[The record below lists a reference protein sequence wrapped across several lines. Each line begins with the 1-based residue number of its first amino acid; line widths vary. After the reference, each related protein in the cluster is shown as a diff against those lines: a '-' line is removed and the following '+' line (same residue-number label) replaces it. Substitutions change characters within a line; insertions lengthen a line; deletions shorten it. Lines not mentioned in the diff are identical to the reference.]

1 MKNLLILLGILL
13 SSPFV
18 VAQHS
23 AINGNV
29 AIANNS
35 PEGTR
40 VVVIKNGNKL
50 DEQVLNKKG
59 HFDLK
64 LAFDADYKISF
75 EKTGY
80 ITKIISINTEVPE
93 ESIENNPDFPPVK
106 LIINLLPSVE
116 KIDLSIFDQPIA
128 ILTYQAELDDFTF
141 DKSYSDK
148 IKDRIAQTEQA
159 VKKQLA
165 ARDAAAIEQERKFAE
180 LFNKGLES
188 FGRKAWQAAIDSW
201 TLAQNMKPGNKEV
214 KQKIAEAQEQA
225 KLEEARK
232 SVEPQNEQTYRL
244 LLAQGVVGLLLP
256 SRLLL
261 AAADSLFSRE
271 EYPAAK
277 EKYASAKQIK
287 TKEPYPQEQIRNI
300 DRLLAEIAQKEAITQ
315 QQLAEAEAT
324 YQKTIAQADR
334 SYQAQEYRQAITTYR
349 QALALKSEEAYPRNM
364 IGKAEQALAA
374 LEKQQADEAE
384 KQRQEEE
391 RINTL
396 KLKYTGIIAEAD
408 QAFKNENYSAAKL
421 RYSEA
426 DQLNLGEDY
435 PRKRLGEIEQIIH
448 SSKYKARLAEYNKN
462 KTLAEKNLEQKNYA
476 SAKVY
481 FQKALTLSP
490 ADKESIRERI
500 AETDRLI
507 EAEQLAALDKAYQ
520 TNTDKAD
527 KAYAEKAYAIAK
539 FYYQKA
545 LEIKIGD
552 KHATERLQE
561 IEKYIGEQQTKEAEL

>member
-1 MKNLLILLGILL
+1 M
-13 SSPFV
+13 
-18 VAQHS
+18 
-23 AINGNV
+23 
-29 AIANNS
+29 
-35 PEGTR
+35 
-40 VVVIKNGNKL
+40 
-50 DEQVLNKKG
+50 
-59 HFDLK
+59 
-64 LAFDADYKISF
+64 
-75 EKTGY
+75 
-80 ITKIISINTEVPE
+80 
-93 ESIENNPDFPPVK
+93 
-106 LIINLLPSVE
+106 
-116 KIDLSIFDQPIA
+116 
-128 ILTYQAELDDFTF
+128 
-141 DKSYSDK
+141 
-148 IKDRIAQTEQA
+148 
-159 VKKQLA
+159 
-165 ARDAAAIEQERKFAE
+165 
-180 LFNKGLES
+180 
-188 FGRKAWQAAIDSW
+188 
-201 TLAQNMKPGNKEV
+201 
-214 KQKIAEAQEQA
+214 
-225 KLEEARK
+225 
-232 SVEPQNEQTYRL
+232 
-244 LLAQGVVGLLLP
+244 
-256 SRLLL
+256 
-261 AAADSLFSRE
+261 
-271 EYPAAK
+271 
-277 EKYASAKQIK
+277 
-287 TKEPYPQEQIRNI
+287 
-300 DRLLAEIAQKEAITQ
+300 AEIAQKEAITQ

-391 RINTL
+391 RINAL

-421 RYSEA
+421 RYTEA

-520 TNTDKAD
+520 ANTDKAD

-561 IEKYIGEQQTKEAEL
+561 IENTSENDRLKKPNYEKNHLSVLSDLHNHTGQRPILPSRPRIFTGHQCRIFLPDRRYGENPEKRYRGKRIGQIPN

>member
-18 VAQHS
+18 VAQHL

-29 AIANNS
+29 AIADNS

-40 VVVIKNGNKL
+40 VVVTKNGNKL

-80 ITKIISINTEVPE
+80 ITKIVSINTEVPE

-106 LIINLLPSVE
+106 LIIN
-116 KIDLSIFDQPIA
+116 LSIFDQPIA

-232 SVEPQNEQTYRL
+232 SVELQNEQTY
-244 LLAQGVVGLLLP
+244 
-256 SRLLL
+256 RLLL

-271 EYPAAK
+271 E
-277 EKYASAKQIK
+277 
-287 TKEPYPQEQIRNI
+287 
-300 DRLLAEIAQKEAITQ
+300 
-315 QQLAEAEAT
+315 
-324 YQKTIAQADR
+324 
-334 SYQAQEYRQAITTYR
+334 
-349 QALALKSEEAYPRNM
+349 
-364 IGKAEQALAA
+364 
-374 LEKQQADEAE
+374 
-384 KQRQEEE
+384 
-391 RINTL
+391 
-396 KLKYTGIIAEAD
+396 
-408 QAFKNENYSAAKL
+408 
-421 RYSEA
+421 
-426 DQLNLGEDY
+426 
-435 PRKRLGEIEQIIH
+435 
-448 SSKYKARLAEYNKN
+448 
-462 KTLAEKNLEQKNYA
+462 
-476 SAKVY
+476 
-481 FQKALTLSP
+481 
-490 ADKESIRERI
+490 
-500 AETDRLI
+500 
-507 EAEQLAALDKAYQ
+507 
-520 TNTDKAD
+520 
-527 KAYAEKAYAIAK
+527 
-539 FYYQKA
+539 
-545 LEIKIGD
+545 
-552 KHATERLQE
+552 
-561 IEKYIGEQQTKEAEL
+561 

>member
-201 TLAQNMKPGNKEV
+201 TLAQNMKPERVSNLKTNKPTGYCSLRPTAYSAG
-214 KQKIAEAQEQA
+214 KSTRRLKKSMPQPNKSRQKSLIP
-225 KLEEARK
+225 RNK
-232 SVEPQNEQTYRL
+232 SVISTGYWQ
-244 LLAQGVVGLLLP
+244 
-256 SRLLL
+256 
-261 AAADSLFSRE
+261 
-271 EYPAAK
+271 
-277 EKYASAKQIK
+277 
-287 TKEPYPQEQIRNI
+287 
-300 DRLLAEIAQKEAITQ
+300 
-315 QQLAEAEAT
+315 
-324 YQKTIAQADR
+324 R
-334 SYQAQEYRQAITTYR
+334 SPKR
-349 QALALKSEEAYPRNM
+349 
-364 IGKAEQALAA
+364 
-374 LEKQQADEAE
+374 
-384 KQRQEEE
+384 
-391 RINTL
+391 
-396 KLKYTGIIAEAD
+396 KL
-408 QAFKNENYSAAKL
+408 
-421 RYSEA
+421 
-426 DQLNLGEDY
+426 
-435 PRKRLGEIEQIIH
+435 
-448 SSKYKARLAEYNKN
+448 
-462 KTLAEKNLEQKNYA
+462 
-476 SAKVY
+476 
-481 FQKALTLSP
+481 
-490 ADKESIRERI
+490 
-500 AETDRLI
+500 
-507 EAEQLAALDKAYQ
+507 
-520 TNTDKAD
+520 
-527 KAYAEKAYAIAK
+527 
-539 FYYQKA
+539 
-545 LEIKIGD
+545 
-552 KHATERLQE
+552 
-561 IEKYIGEQQTKEAEL
+561 

>member
-18 VAQHS
+18 VAQHL

-165 ARDAAAIEQERKFAE
+165 
-180 LFNKGLES
+180 
-188 FGRKAWQAAIDSW
+188 
-201 TLAQNMKPGNKEV
+201 
-214 KQKIAEAQEQA
+214 
-225 KLEEARK
+225 
-232 SVEPQNEQTYRL
+232 
-244 LLAQGVVGLLLP
+244 
-256 SRLLL
+256 
-261 AAADSLFSRE
+261 
-271 EYPAAK
+271 
-277 EKYASAKQIK
+277 
-287 TKEPYPQEQIRNI
+287 
-300 DRLLAEIAQKEAITQ
+300 
-315 QQLAEAEAT
+315 
-324 YQKTIAQADR
+324 
-334 SYQAQEYRQAITTYR
+334 
-349 QALALKSEEAYPRNM
+349 
-364 IGKAEQALAA
+364 
-374 LEKQQADEAE
+374 
-384 KQRQEEE
+384 
-391 RINTL
+391 
-396 KLKYTGIIAEAD
+396 
-408 QAFKNENYSAAKL
+408 
-421 RYSEA
+421 
-426 DQLNLGEDY
+426 
-435 PRKRLGEIEQIIH
+435 EIE
-448 SSKYKARLAEYNKN
+448 
-462 KTLAEKNLEQKNYA
+462 
-476 SAKVY
+476 VD
-481 FQKALTLSP
+481 ALTLGDQS
-490 ADKESIRERI
+490 
-500 AETDRLI
+500 LI
-507 EAEQLAALDKAYQ
+507 ECISKKTWYNPLPKVRNGNLPNYS
-520 TNTDKAD
+520 
-527 KAYAEKAYAIAK
+527 
-539 FYYQKA
+539 
-545 LEIKIGD
+545 IKDWNRSAGKPGRQPSTAGPWLKI
-552 KHATERLQE
+552 
-561 IEKYIGEQQTKEAEL
+561 

>member
-18 VAQHS
+18 VAQHL

-29 AIANNS
+29 AIADNS

-40 VVVIKNGNKL
+40 VVVTKNGNKL

-80 ITKIISINTEVPE
+80 ITKIVSINTEVPE

-165 ARDAAAIEQERKFAE
+165 ARDAAAIEQERKFTE

-232 SVEPQNEQTYRL
+232 SVELQNEQTY
-244 LLAQGVVGLLLP
+244 
-256 SRLLL
+256 RLLL

-315 QQLAEAEAT
+315 QQLAEAEVT
-324 YQKTIAQADR
+324 YQKTIA
-334 SYQAQEYRQAITTYR
+334 
-349 QALALKSEEAYPRNM
+349 
-364 IGKAEQALAA
+364 KAEQALAA

-520 TNTDKAD
+520 TNIDKAD

-561 IEKYIGEQQTKEAEL
+561 IEKYIGERQTKEAEL

>member
-244 LLAQGVVGLLLP
+244 LLA
-256 SRLLL
+256 
-261 AAADSLFSRE
+261 AADSLFSRE

-334 SYQAQEYRQAITTYR
+334 SYQAQEYRHYYLSAGTGLKIGRSLSPEYDR
-349 QALALKSEEAYPRNM
+349 QSRASP
-364 IGKAEQALAA
+364 GSP
-374 LEKQQADEAE
+374 EKQQADEAE

-520 TNTDKAD
+520 TNIDKAD

-561 IEKYIGEQQTKEAEL
+561 IEKYIGERQTKEAEL

>member
-1 MKNLLILLGILL
+1 M
-13 SSPFV
+13 
-18 VAQHS
+18 
-23 AINGNV
+23 
-29 AIANNS
+29 
-35 PEGTR
+35 
-40 VVVIKNGNKL
+40 
-50 DEQVLNKKG
+50 
-59 HFDLK
+59 K

-165 ARDAAAIEQERKFAE
+165 ARDAAAIEQER
-180 LFNKGLES
+180 
-188 FGRKAWQAAIDSW
+188 

-232 SVEPQNEQTYRL
+232 SVEPQNEQTY
-244 LLAQGVVGLLLP
+244 
-256 SRLLL
+256 RLLL

-349 QALALKSEEAYPRNM
+349 QALALKSEEA
-364 IGKAEQALAA
+364 
-374 LEKQQADEAE
+374 
-384 KQRQEEE
+384 
-391 RINTL
+391 
-396 KLKYTGIIAEAD
+396 
-408 QAFKNENYSAAKL
+408 
-421 RYSEA
+421 
-426 DQLNLGEDY
+426 
-435 PRKRLGEIEQIIH
+435 
-448 SSKYKARLAEYNKN
+448 
-462 KTLAEKNLEQKNYA
+462 
-476 SAKVY
+476 
-481 FQKALTLSP
+481 
-490 ADKESIRERI
+490 
-500 AETDRLI
+500 
-507 EAEQLAALDKAYQ
+507 
-520 TNTDKAD
+520 
-527 KAYAEKAYAIAK
+527 
-539 FYYQKA
+539 
-545 LEIKIGD
+545 
-552 KHATERLQE
+552 
-561 IEKYIGEQQTKEAEL
+561 

>member
-18 VAQHS
+18 VAQHL
-23 AINGNV
+23 AIDGNV
-29 AIANNS
+29 AIADNS

-40 VVVIKNGNKL
+40 VVVTKNGNKL

-80 ITKIISINTEVPE
+80 ITKIVSINTEVPE

-232 SVEPQNEQTYRL
+232 SVELQNEQTY
-244 LLAQGVVGLLLP
+244 
-256 SRLLL
+256 RLLL

-271 EYPAAK
+271 E
-277 EKYASAKQIK
+277 
-287 TKEPYPQEQIRNI
+287 
-300 DRLLAEIAQKEAITQ
+300 
-315 QQLAEAEAT
+315 
-324 YQKTIAQADR
+324 
-334 SYQAQEYRQAITTYR
+334 
-349 QALALKSEEAYPRNM
+349 
-364 IGKAEQALAA
+364 
-374 LEKQQADEAE
+374 
-384 KQRQEEE
+384 
-391 RINTL
+391 
-396 KLKYTGIIAEAD
+396 
-408 QAFKNENYSAAKL
+408 
-421 RYSEA
+421 
-426 DQLNLGEDY
+426 
-435 PRKRLGEIEQIIH
+435 
-448 SSKYKARLAEYNKN
+448 
-462 KTLAEKNLEQKNYA
+462 
-476 SAKVY
+476 
-481 FQKALTLSP
+481 
-490 ADKESIRERI
+490 
-500 AETDRLI
+500 
-507 EAEQLAALDKAYQ
+507 
-520 TNTDKAD
+520 
-527 KAYAEKAYAIAK
+527 
-539 FYYQKA
+539 
-545 LEIKIGD
+545 
-552 KHATERLQE
+552 
-561 IEKYIGEQQTKEAEL
+561 

>member
-244 LLAQGVVGLLLP
+244 LLA
-256 SRLLL
+256 
-261 AAADSLFSRE
+261 AADSLFSRE

-334 SYQAQEYRQAITTYR
+334 SYQAQEYRHYYLSAGTGLKIGRSLSPEYDR
-349 QALALKSEEAYPRNM
+349 QSRASPGSP
-364 IGKAEQALAA
+364 GKATGGRSRETTPGRRKNQDFKTHIHRDHSRSRPGIQKRKL
-374 LEKQQADEAE
+374 QCGQT
-384 KQRQEEE
+384 
-391 RINTL
+391 TL
-396 KLKYTGIIAEAD
+396 FRSRST
-408 QAFKNENYSAAKL
+408 
-421 RYSEA
+421 
-426 DQLNLGEDY
+426 
-435 PRKRLGEIEQIIH
+435 
-448 SSKYKARLAEYNKN
+448 
-462 KTLAEKNLEQKNYA
+462 
-476 SAKVY
+476 
-481 FQKALTLSP
+481 
-490 ADKESIRERI
+490 
-500 AETDRLI
+500 
-507 EAEQLAALDKAYQ
+507 
-520 TNTDKAD
+520 
-527 KAYAEKAYAIAK
+527 
-539 FYYQKA
+539 
-545 LEIKIGD
+545 
-552 KHATERLQE
+552 
-561 IEKYIGEQQTKEAEL
+561 

>member
-18 VAQHS
+18 VAQHL

-188 FGRKAWQAAIDSW
+188 FGRNAWHPCRTD
-201 TLAQNMKPGNKEV
+201 V
-214 KQKIAEAQEQA
+214 
-225 KLEEARK
+225 
-232 SVEPQNEQTYRL
+232 
-244 LLAQGVVGLLLP
+244 
-256 SRLLL
+256 
-261 AAADSLFSRE
+261 FSCPTR
-271 EYPAAK
+271 
-277 EKYASAKQIK
+277 
-287 TKEPYPQEQIRNI
+287 
-300 DRLLAEIAQKEAITQ
+300 
-315 QQLAEAEAT
+315 
-324 YQKTIAQADR
+324 
-334 SYQAQEYRQAITTYR
+334 
-349 QALALKSEEAYPRNM
+349 
-364 IGKAEQALAA
+364 
-374 LEKQQADEAE
+374 
-384 KQRQEEE
+384 
-391 RINTL
+391 
-396 KLKYTGIIAEAD
+396 
-408 QAFKNENYSAAKL
+408 
-421 RYSEA
+421 
-426 DQLNLGEDY
+426 
-435 PRKRLGEIEQIIH
+435 
-448 SSKYKARLAEYNKN
+448 
-462 KTLAEKNLEQKNYA
+462 
-476 SAKVY
+476 
-481 FQKALTLSP
+481 
-490 ADKESIRERI
+490 
-500 AETDRLI
+500 
-507 EAEQLAALDKAYQ
+507 
-520 TNTDKAD
+520 
-527 KAYAEKAYAIAK
+527 
-539 FYYQKA
+539 
-545 LEIKIGD
+545 
-552 KHATERLQE
+552 
-561 IEKYIGEQQTKEAEL
+561 

>member
-116 KIDLSIFDQPIA
+116 KIDLSIFEQPIA

-244 LLAQGVVGLLLP
+244 LLA
-256 SRLLL
+256 
-261 AAADSLFSRE
+261 AADSLFSRE

-334 SYQAQEYRQAITTYR
+334 SYQAQEYRHY
-349 QALALKSEEAYPRNM
+349 YPRNM

-520 TNTDKAD
+520 ANTDKAD

-561 IEKYIGEQQTKEAEL
+561 IEKYIGERQTKEAEL

>member
-18 VAQHS
+18 VAQHL

-232 SVEPQNEQTYRL
+232 SVEPQNEQ
-244 LLAQGVVGLLLP
+244 
-256 SRLLL
+256 
-261 AAADSLFSRE
+261 
-271 EYPAAK
+271 YPAAK

-391 RINTL
+391 RINAL

-421 RYSEA
+421 RYTEA

-520 TNTDKAD
+520 TNIDKAD

-561 IEKYIGEQQTKEAEL
+561 IEK

>member
-188 FGRKAWQAAIDSW
+188 FGRKAWHRQLD
-201 TLAQNMKPGNKEV
+201 PGSKY
-214 KQKIAEAQEQA
+214 
-225 KLEEARK
+225 EARQQRGETK
-232 SVEPQNEQTYRL
+232 NCGSSGTSKTGRSPKECRTSKRTN
-244 LLAQGVVGLLLP
+244 LP
-256 SRLLL
+256 ATARCG
-261 AAADSLFSRE
+261 R
-271 EYPAAK
+271 
-277 EKYASAKQIK
+277 
-287 TKEPYPQEQIRNI
+287 
-300 DRLLAEIAQKEAITQ
+300 
-315 QQLAEAEAT
+315 QLI
-324 YQKTIAQADR
+324 QPGR
-334 SYQAQEYRQAITTYR
+334 V
-349 QALALKSEEAYPRNM
+349 P
-364 IGKAEQALAA
+364 G
-374 LEKQQADEAE
+374 
-384 KQRQEEE
+384 
-391 RINTL
+391 
-396 KLKYTGIIAEAD
+396 G
-408 QAFKNENYSAAKL
+408 
-421 RYSEA
+421 
-426 DQLNLGEDY
+426 
-435 PRKRLGEIEQIIH
+435 
-448 SSKYKARLAEYNKN
+448 
-462 KTLAEKNLEQKNYA
+462 
-476 SAKVY
+476 
-481 FQKALTLSP
+481 
-490 ADKESIRERI
+490 
-500 AETDRLI
+500 
-507 EAEQLAALDKAYQ
+507 
-520 TNTDKAD
+520 
-527 KAYAEKAYAIAK
+527 
-539 FYYQKA
+539 
-545 LEIKIGD
+545 
-552 KHATERLQE
+552 
-561 IEKYIGEQQTKEAEL
+561 

>member
-18 VAQHS
+18 VAQHL

-188 FGRKAWQAAIDSW
+188 FGRKK
-201 TLAQNMKPGNKEV
+201 QNWKKPERVSNLKTNKPTGYCSLRPTAYSAG
-214 KQKIAEAQEQA
+214 KSTRRLKKSMPQPNKSRQKSLIP
-225 KLEEARK
+225 RNK
-232 SVEPQNEQTYRL
+232 SVISTGYWQ
-244 LLAQGVVGLLLP
+244 
-256 SRLLL
+256 
-261 AAADSLFSRE
+261 
-271 EYPAAK
+271 
-277 EKYASAKQIK
+277 
-287 TKEPYPQEQIRNI
+287 
-300 DRLLAEIAQKEAITQ
+300 
-315 QQLAEAEAT
+315 
-324 YQKTIAQADR
+324 R
-334 SYQAQEYRQAITTYR
+334 SPKR
-349 QALALKSEEAYPRNM
+349 
-364 IGKAEQALAA
+364 
-374 LEKQQADEAE
+374 
-384 KQRQEEE
+384 
-391 RINTL
+391 
-396 KLKYTGIIAEAD
+396 KL
-408 QAFKNENYSAAKL
+408 
-421 RYSEA
+421 
-426 DQLNLGEDY
+426 
-435 PRKRLGEIEQIIH
+435 
-448 SSKYKARLAEYNKN
+448 
-462 KTLAEKNLEQKNYA
+462 
-476 SAKVY
+476 
-481 FQKALTLSP
+481 
-490 ADKESIRERI
+490 
-500 AETDRLI
+500 
-507 EAEQLAALDKAYQ
+507 
-520 TNTDKAD
+520 
-527 KAYAEKAYAIAK
+527 
-539 FYYQKA
+539 
-545 LEIKIGD
+545 
-552 KHATERLQE
+552 
-561 IEKYIGEQQTKEAEL
+561 